1 MKTGQKER
9 LRARLAQ
16 ETREDPGLW
25 EDIEARLSYP
35 VRPPDVSLPGRGR
48 RAAAQAFKTAA
59 AAAAMMALI
68 LGAVWM
74 IPRLNGSPAPEDSG
88 SLSSAEAEGE
98 IPFKSALFRYGIPYR
113 EAIDFPLARQVDSA
127 EELAAF
133 REAYES
139 ADYPV
144 DNGNFASYTAEFFNT
159 RTLLL
164 VIIEEPSGSIT
175 HQVTGL
181 RREGDALIVRYARYC
196 PFMRTADMAYWLA
209 CVEVAR
215 EDAAGASRCIAQ
227 VDDGETAPELV
238 AQYCGRALYA
248 EAAASPI
255 QVYRTL
261 AEAEAYYLKE
271 RPDGNNSRAAVW
283 QTSSAAYKTE
293 AFYEEKVLLVV
304 QLPYTSAQDVEF
316 LRLFRQ
322 GRHVT
327 ARLRTTIGQEWL
339 SGQWS
344 LFLAVPKDAI
354 REDDVYHVAF
364 AEETGPA
371 ASS

>member
-1 MKTGQKER
+1 M
-9 LRARLAQ
+9 
-16 ETREDPGLW
+16 
-25 EDIEARLSYP
+25 
-35 VRPPDVSLPGRGR
+35 
-48 RAAAQAFKTAA
+48 
-59 AAAAMMALI
+59 
-68 LGAVWM
+68 
-74 IPRLNGSPAPEDSG
+74 
-88 SLSSAEAEGE
+88 
-98 IPFKSALFRYGIPYR
+98 
-113 EAIDFPLARQVDSA
+113 
-127 EELAAF
+127 
-133 REAYES
+133 
-139 ADYPV
+139 
-144 DNGNFASYTAEFFNT
+144 
-159 RTLLL
+159 
-164 VIIEEPSGSIT
+164 
-175 HQVTGL
+175 
-181 RREGDALIVRYARYC
+181 
-196 PFMRTADMAYWLA
+196 
-209 CVEVAR
+209 EVAR

>member
-9 LRARLAQ
+9 LRAQLAQ

-48 RAAAQAFKTAA
+48 RAAAQAFKAAA

-74 IPRLNGSPAPEDSG
+74 LPRLNGSPAPEDSG

-113 EAIDFPLARQVDSA
+113 EAIDFPLARRVDSA

-133 REAYES
+133 RAAYES

-144 DNGNFASYTAEFFNT
+144 DNGAFVSYTAEFFNT

-261 AEAEAYYLKE
+261 AEA
-271 RPDGNNSRAAVW
+271 
-283 QTSSAAYKTE
+283 
-293 AFYEEKVLLVV
+293 
-304 QLPYTSAQDVEF
+304 
-316 LRLFRQ
+316 
-322 GRHVT
+322 
-327 ARLRTTIGQEWL
+327 
-339 SGQWS
+339 
-344 LFLAVPKDAI
+344 
-354 REDDVYHVAF
+354 
-364 AEETGPA
+364 
-371 ASS
+371 

>member
-1 MKTGQKER
+1 MAFPTG
-9 LRARLAQ
+9 
-16 ETREDPGLW
+16 
-25 EDIEARLSYP
+25 RLSTSP
-35 VRPPDVSLPGRGR
+35 WPGGWTRRRSWRRSGRPTNR
-48 RAAAQAFKTAA
+48 RIIPSTNGAF
-59 AAAAMMALI
+59 
-68 LGAVWM
+68 V
-74 IPRLNGSPAPEDSG
+74 
-88 SLSSAEAEGE
+88 
-98 IPFKSALFRYGIPYR
+98 
-113 EAIDFPLARQVDSA
+113 
-127 EELAAF
+127 
-133 REAYES
+133 
-139 ADYPV
+139 
-144 DNGNFASYTAEFFNT
+144 SYTAEFFNT

-181 RREGDALIVRYARYC
+181 RREGTPSSCAMPGTAVYADRRYGL
-196 PFMRTADMAYWLA
+196 LA
-209 CVEVAR
+209 GLRGGGR

>member
-1 MKTGQKER
+1 M
-9 LRARLAQ
+9 
-16 ETREDPGLW
+16 
-25 EDIEARLSYP
+25 
-35 VRPPDVSLPGRGR
+35 
-48 RAAAQAFKTAA
+48 
-59 AAAAMMALI
+59 
-68 LGAVWM
+68 
-74 IPRLNGSPAPEDSG
+74 
-88 SLSSAEAEGE
+88 
-98 IPFKSALFRYGIPYR
+98 
-113 EAIDFPLARQVDSA
+113 DSA

-133 REAYES
+133 RAAYES

-144 DNGNFASYTAEFFNT
+144 DNGAFVSYTAEFFNT